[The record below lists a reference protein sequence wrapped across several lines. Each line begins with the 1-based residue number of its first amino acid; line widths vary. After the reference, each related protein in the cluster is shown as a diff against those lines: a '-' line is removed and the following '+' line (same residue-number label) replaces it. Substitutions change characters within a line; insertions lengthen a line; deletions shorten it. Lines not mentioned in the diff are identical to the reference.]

1 MLKEVVA
8 SELAIVFDD
17 VMGISLDP
25 DVERYEILILYQE
38 LDRR

>member
-1 MLKEVVA
+1 MLKEA
-8 SELAIVFDD
+8 VFDN